1 MNLRPSIK
9 TSMHIFDHTIKP
21 ILLYG
26 SEIWGVFN
34 PASSK
39 FRNGISLDKIFNNTE
54 AEKLHIKFGK
64 FILGVHR
71 KSVNFAVMSEL
82 GRYPFYIDI
91 IKSMLKYWY
100 RLENL
105 DQHSLLHDAL

>member
-1 MNLRPSIK
+1 
-9 TSMHIFDHTIKP
+9 MHIFDHTIKP
-21 ILLYG
+21 ILLYS

-34 PASSK
+34 PVSSK
-39 FRNGISLDKIFNNTE
+39 FRNGISLHKIFSNTE
-54 AEKLHIKFGK
+54 AEKLHIKFSI

-71 KSVNFAVMSEL
+71 KSANFAVMSEL

-91 IKSMLKYWY
+91 IKDMLKYWY

-105 DQHSLLHDAL
+105 DQHSLLYDALEC